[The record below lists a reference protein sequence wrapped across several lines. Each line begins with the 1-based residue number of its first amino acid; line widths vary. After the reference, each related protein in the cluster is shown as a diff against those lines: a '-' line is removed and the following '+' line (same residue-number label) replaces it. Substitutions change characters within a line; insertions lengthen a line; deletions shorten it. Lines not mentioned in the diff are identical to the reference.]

1 MGLLSVLYF
10 SKPVFMWALAFDV
23 LLEPKYECLTSL
35 GLGDFYHPR
44 VKSDL
49 QNRVYLLWWL
59 VLAAKPVFTL
69 IHSAYRLNT
78 HKYIIGKYNVGL

>member
-35 GLGDFYHPR
+35 GLGDFYR
-44 VKSDL
+44 LCLTSDL
-49 QNRVYLLWWL
+49 QRGKRARKSNDV
-59 VLAAKPVFTL
+59 
-69 IHSAYRLNT
+69 
-78 HKYIIGKYNVGL
+78 IGGI